1 MIRFSQLVLPSQ
13 DPIPT
18 DTTNPNFS
26 YDKGGNIV
34 GEGGYLSESKIR
46 EIQNNIQSDLQKLDP
61 IIRQNFQS
69 EYNLIKNNQST
80 NINQNILRG
89 LHYQHQHPQAKLVR
103 CTQGA
108 IFDVA
113 IDLRKSSPTFSKWVG
128 VELSEENRRQL
139 WIPEGFAHGYLTL
152 TTRAV
157 CQYQA
162 TDFWAKGD
170 EYCLNWD
177 DPTVNIQWPT
187 INNLILSDKDKQG
200 KPLSEI
206 PLF

>member
-1 MIRFSQLVLPSQ
+1 MIQV
-13 DPIPT
+13 IPT
-18 DTTNPNFS
+18 QISEVLIIEPNHFIDDRGSFYESFNLKDFS
-26 YDKGGNIV
+26 EQTG
-34 GEGGYLSESKIR
+34 
-46 EIQNNIQSDLQKLDP
+46 
-61 IIRQNFQS
+61 IIPAFVQ
-69 EYNLIKNNQST
+69 NNQST